1 MSSFFFLMKA
11 SLSMQGK
18 ASREHAE
25 NVSIVFHGAVSG
37 RLTPQGAFRVWGKIL
52 IGFLGNINPGDRS
65 YAYRDLNN
73 ANNSS
78 IWMFG

>member
-1 MSSFFFLMKA
+1 
-11 SLSMQGK
+11 MQEK

-37 RLTPQGAFRVWGKIL
+37 RLNPQGAFRVWGKIL
-52 IGFLGNINPGDRS
+52 IGFLGKINPGDRSS

-78 IWMFG
+78 I